1 MRFNVNIKPMRVE
14 AHTLWQ
20 RKHDYVVGVWRSSKT
35 GTMTEKAARGECA
48 LRCSDCCSFFA
59 EGMPDKCPHNCQRCT
74 DIIQR
79 DKAAAQ
85 SKVDDCGR
93 ALS

>member
-1 MRFNVNIKPMRVE
+1 MLGIFIAASDSQPEKLFSVMDSIFR
-14 AHTLWQ
+14 
-20 RKHDYVVGVWRSSKT
+20 
-35 GTMTEKAARGECA
+35 TMTEKAALGECA
-48 LRCSDCCSFFA
+48 WCCSDCCTYFPD
-59 EGMPDKCPHNCQRCT
+59 GMPDKCPHNCQRCT

-79 DKAAAQ
+79 DKVEAQ